1 MNNKII
7 NLEKIIKEKKINCSK
22 NNMIF
27 DLLNLTEVIQ
37 NKINEIYDI
46 GEKYKGA
53 SGKCTDEQMKLFS
66 KIVCSYFRILFDE
79 IDNYTGSTDENRVL
93 YNFASNLD
101 EICINLPSIEEIMSQ
116 KEKRVRVPNQ
126 RNYTIDDI
134 LTFPE
139 TIENKINEIYDIGAK
154 NEEYRL
160 KCTEEQIRIFIK
172 IVCSY
177 FRILFD
183 EIDNYNE
190 TDEQNGILYNFLEDL
205 RNICDNLPDLQK
217 IIKDDDKRVLRLEN
231 THKNNV

>member
-1 MNNKII
+1 
-7 NLEKIIKEKKINCSK
+7 
-22 NNMIF
+22 MIF
-27 DLLNLTEVIQ
+27 ELLDLAEIIE
-37 NKINEIYDI
+37 NKMNEMYYV
-46 GEKYKGA
+46 GEKYKNAG
-53 SGKCTDEQMKLFS
+53 GKCTDEQMKLFS
-66 KIVCSYFRILFDE
+66 KIVCSYFRILYEE

-101 EICINLPSIEEIMSQ
+101 EICINLPSTEEIMSQ
-116 KEKRVRVPNQ
+116 KEKRVRVPNP
-126 RNYTIDDI
+126 RNYTIDEI

-139 TIENKINEIYDIGAK
+139 IIENKINEIYDIGAK

-183 EIDNYNE
+183 EINNYEGNDN
-190 TDEQNGILYNFLEDL
+190 QNIILYNFLEDL
-205 RNICDNLPDLQK
+205 RNICDDLPDLQK

>member
-7 NLEKIIKEKKINCSK
+7 DLEKIRKEKEINSNK
-22 NNMIF
+22 NSMIF
-27 DLLNLTEVIQ
+27 ELLNLTEIIE
-37 NKINEIYDI
+37 NKINEIYCV
-46 GEKYKGA
+46 GEKYKNAG
-53 SGKCTDEQMKLFS
+53 GKSTDEQMKLFS
-66 KIVCSYFRILFDE
+66 KIVCSYFKILYE
-79 IDNYTGSTDENRVL
+79 GIDNYTGSTDENRVL

-101 EICINLPSIEEIMSQ
+101 EICINLPNAEEIMSQ
-116 KEKRVRVPNQ
+116 KEKEEKIQIQ
-126 RNYTIDDI
+126 RNYTMDEI

-154 NEEYRL
+154 NKEYRL

-183 EIDNYNE
+183 EINNYDGN
-190 TDEQNGILYNFLEDL
+190 DKQNVILYSFHEDL
-205 RNICDNLPDLQK
+205 RNICDDLPDLQK